1 MNETETVGQR
11 LAALRNSMKE
21 HGIDWYLV
29 PSSDYH
35 NSEYAADFFKARAYL
50 SGFTG
55 STGTLLV
62 GMYAAKLWTDGRY
75 FVQAAAQL
83 DGTGIDLMKMMEPG
97 VPTLKEYLTS
107 AMKEGDVL
115 GFDGMTLA
123 AETGVELAQALSA
136 RKAVIRYGQDLA
148 GAIWKDRPALP
159 CNEAF
164 VLAESAAG
172 RSFHEKLADVRAK
185 MDEYDTGVFF
195 LSKLDDICWLTN
207 LRGRDVA
214 CNPVVLSHL
223 MVTQDRV
230 FLFIQEQ
237 AVTPAVHAYCKENGI
252 TIMDYHK
259 TVQNISGF
267 VPGADVLFDRKNVS
281 YTLFMTLRQI
291 ATGHGRKL
299 INRENP
305 TILMKAC
312 KNETEL
318 SHTRETYLKDSAV
331 LTGFLY
337 WLKHD
342 AAKEGA
348 TEYTAAMKLDDM
360 RRAMDGF
367 LDLSFDTICGYAEN
381 GAVVHYKPEPET
393 AKTIEAKGMVLVDSG
408 GNFLSGTTDV
418 TRTLVLGDI
427 TDEMKR
433 HFTAVL
439 TGMLRLMDARFP
451 YGCTGRN
458 VDTFARAP
466 LWAMHLDYNHGTGHG
481 VGYVLNVHEGPQNIR
496 WRFAPG
502 TTDAVLEAGMLVS
515 DEPGIY
521 IENSHGIRLENIL
534 EVREDETNGFARFL
548 CFAPLTWVPIDR
560 DAIDLSCMEPHDIDL
575 LNRYHAQVR
584 EKLIPLLE
592 NDAIKNWVEEVTR
605 PL

>member
-1 MNETETVGQR
+1 MNETETIRQR
-11 LAALRNSMKE
+11 LAALRNAMKE
-21 HGIDWYLV
+21 HGIDWYLI

-35 NSEYAADFFKARAYL
+35 NSEYAADFFKARAYF

-62 GMYAAKLWTDGRY
+62 GAYAAKLWTDGRY

-83 DGTGIDLMKMMEPG
+83 DGTGIDLMKIMEPG
-97 VPTLKEYLTS
+97 VPTLKEFLS
-107 AMKEGDVL
+107 SVMKENSVL

-123 AETGVELAQALSA
+123 AETGVELAQALSD
-136 RKAVIRYGQDLA
+136 RKVVFKYGQDLA
-148 GAIWKDRPALP
+148 DAVWQDRPALP

-164 VLAESAAG
+164 VFEEKRAG

-185 MDEYDTGVFF
+185 MDEYGTGIFF
-195 LSKLDDICWLTN
+195 LSRLDDICWLLN
-207 LRGRDVA
+207 LRGSDIA
-214 CNPVVLSHL
+214 CNPVMLSHL
-223 MVTQDRV
+223 MVTRDRV
-230 FLFIQEQ
+230 FLFIQEK
-237 AVTPAVHAYCKENGI
+237 AVTPQVHAYCKDNGI
-252 TIMDYHK
+252 TIMDYRK

-267 VPGADVLFDRKNVS
+267 IPDADVLFDRKNVS
-281 YTLFMTLRQI
+281 YTMFMTLRQI
-291 ATGHGRKL
+291 ATGNGRRL
-299 INRENP
+299 VNRTNP

-318 SHTRETYLKDSAV
+318 RYTRETYLKDSAV
-331 LTGFLY
+331 LTEFLY

-342 AAKEGA
+342 AAREGA
-348 TEYTAAMKLDDM
+348 TEYSAAMKLDDM

-381 GAVVHYKPEPET
+381 GAVVHYKPEAET
-393 AKTIEAKGMVLVDSG
+393 AKTIEAKGFVLVDSG
-408 GNFLSGTTDV
+408 GNFLGGTTDV
-418 TRTLVLGDI
+418 TRTLALGDI

-433 HFTAVL
+433 HFTAVCV
-439 TGMLRLMDARFP
+439 GMLRLMDARFP

-458 VDTFARAP
+458 LDTFARAP

-534 EVREDETNGFARFL
+534 EVQADEKNDFAQFL
-548 CFAPLTWVPIDR
+548 RFAPLTWVPLDR
-560 DAIDLSCMEPHDIDL
+560 DAIDVSRMEPRDIDL

-584 EKLIPLLE
+584 EKLEPLLK
-592 NDAIKNWVEEVTR
+592 NDTIKNWVEEVTR